1 MTMSHT
7 QYAIDSGELTDMRI
21 YGEGGGGGGRN
32 ANKDPIPIAMG
43 GGR

>member
-21 YGEGGGGGGRN
+21 YGEGGRGD
-32 ANKDPIPIAMG
+32 KEC
-43 GGR
+43 